1 MDGNFYK
8 NNNMNNNYKNNK
20 NFKNSSKYRNNVNG
34 FDQNKNKY
42 ADNSKYNGDA
52 VANALEKARMN
63 SRKAAA
69 REAIKTGL
77 NSVAPGAGN
86 IANQALKTEKGDKLV
101 EEYLNAETPTKGLMN
116 VAKVIKKE
124 QEKRKFIL
132 SMVAFFAPILLII
145 FAFII
150 IFKNA
155 DTQIYSNENNGSI
168 DNYIPN
174 DPYDSS
180 VFSDYP
186 GLYEKVES
194 SVSKVSN
201 QYKIEIDKYL
211 ILATLIA
218 PIENGTIVPV
228 NDGSCG
234 TNECYYFEG
243 KSYTWEEFLVLWGD
257 QAEFLAKA
265 QILTYI
271 NESSNLKVDCYE
283 GDDMLTYSSND
294 MEVNNFNF
302 WALFN
307 PFNWFKG
314 FRNAAEAET
323 NAKCIMDV
331 PAGESSIPTV
341 RVLSKEEGI
350 YYNSI
355 DINHEYE
362 AIQEPDTGGVY
373 FWNLSRINGF
383 IHVYMKDYLNINP
396 TESDEQ
402 NYEINKSKIIEITNY
417 IYSYYE
423 SIRKDCNGY
432 NLVPSTIETINVTP
446 GEGGPGGA
454 IDFEDQYIGG
464 VMLAEYHSG
473 NLESRKAF
481 AILARSFAISVV
493 GVDGSGTI
501 ENSSNDQNYNP
512 DYSPEKYPEIAEAV
526 EATRGLVVTDFGTTN
541 VYQTMYDGFCP
552 VKTELDNGFYYLPD
566 GQNNLPINPEAYQRK
581 TGGPFIVLDKY
592 LQCPCF
598 QSYDDRPHDE
608 VIDRKQIKYHSSS
621 SNPPTHALGYPPQT
635 TKDVCWTPTSNTRTN
650 PLTFQT
656 EYGWAYKPGGG
667 HGQGASQLGLKYFAE
682 FEYEAE
688 ALIKLFY
695 GDAVSIKRLSSSL
708 EDGECENAS
717 TKTGLGACGVTFDVS
732 DSNYTSSIGGSPLNT
747 TLTEALSSKGYDTN
761 CLDGCISAR
770 VSAASSERGKVV
782 EAGIGLLECTM
793 EMTGG
798 FTYPYDHRGG
808 AISYMGSGTGINP
821 KWGEYADYATGCST
835 SKCRLGLNCANF
847 VRWSMCNG
855 GQSSLCSK
863 GSTFAT
869 GMAGVNTS
877 DPDYFPGAI
886 RIYFRGNGF
895 SADPNVSI
903 SNLSSNYKSILG
915 KSSGNISS
923 LSVDD
928 VISLIQPGDVL
939 YSDRNGGSNH
949 VMLVTGIDGS
959 GIWIAENGRKTRK
972 ISHSELKS
980 GSMTY
985 VVLLLDDFYS

>member
-1 MDGNFYK
+1 MNGNSYR
-8 NNNMNNNYKNNK
+8 NNNMNNNYKNHNNSTKSSNYK
-20 NFKNSSKYRNNVNG
+20 NNING
-34 FDQNKNKY
+34 FDHNRNKY
-42 ADNSKYNGDA
+42 VENSTYNKDA
-52 VANALEKARMN
+52 IANSLEKARMN

-77 NSVAPGAGN
+77 NSVAPGTGT

-101 EEYLNAETPTKGLMN
+101 EEYLNAESPTQGLI
-116 VAKVIKKE
+116 KVGKTIRRE
-124 QEKRKFIL
+124 QKMTKFFL
-132 SMVAFFAPILLII
+132 SLLISCLP
-145 FAFII
+145 FLFLLLFIVI
-150 IFKNA
+150 IAKNA
-155 DTQIYSNENNGSI
+155 DTQIYSNENNGQLDFYDP
-168 DNYIPN
+168 DNPLET
-174 DPYDSS
+174 S
-180 VFSDYP
+180 VFANYP
-186 GLYEKVES
+186 GLYEKVEAA
-194 SVSKVSN
+194 VTKVSN

-218 PIENGTIVPV
+218 PIENGTIIPV
-228 NDGSCG
+228 KDGKCG
-234 TNECYYFEG
+234 EAECYYFEG
-243 KSYTWEEFLVLWGD
+243 KAYTWKEFLSLWGD
-257 QAEFLAKA
+257 QSEFLAKA

-271 NESSNLKVDCYE
+271 NESSNLKVKCDTTR
-283 GDDMLTYSSND
+283 DDMITYSSND

-314 FRNAAEAET
+314 FRNAAEAEV

-331 PAGESSIPTV
+331 PVGESSIPTV

-350 YYNSI
+350 HYNSI
-355 DINHEYE
+355 TADGDYDVVEDPNS
-362 AIQEPDTGGVY
+362 GGVY

-402 NYEINKSKIIEITNY
+402 NYDANRKKILEITDY
-417 IYSYYE
+417 IYTYYE

-432 NLVPSTIETINVTP
+432 NLVPSTIETINVAP

-541 VYQTMYDGFCP
+541 VYETMYDGFCP
-552 VKTELDNGFYYLPD
+552 VKTVLDNGFYYLPD
-566 GQNNLPINPEAYQRK
+566 GQNNLPINPDAYQRK

-598 QSYDDRPHDE
+598 QNYDSRPHDE

-635 TKDVCWTPTSNTRTN
+635 TVDVCWTPTSNTRTN
-650 PLTFQT
+650 PLTLQT

-695 GDAVSIKRLSSSL
+695 GDDISIKRLTSSL
-708 EDGECENAS
+708 EDGECENSS
-717 TKTGLGACGVTFDVS
+717 TKSGGACGVTFDIS
-732 DSNYTSSIGGSPLNT
+732 DSNYTSAIGGSALNT
-747 TLTEALSSKGYDTN
+747 TLTEALSSNGYDAS

-770 VSAASSERGKVV
+770 VNAATSKRGKVV

-821 KWGEYADYATGCST
+821 KWGEYTDYATGCGT

-869 GMAGVNTS
+869 GMAGVNSS

-886 RIYFRGNGF
+886 RIYFNGNNF
-895 SADPNVSI
+895 DSEPNVSI

-915 KSSGNISS
+915 KSSGNINS
-923 LSVDD
+923 LSVDE

-949 VMLVTGIDGS
+949 VMLVTGVDGS

-972 ISHSELKS
+972 ISNSELKS
-980 GSMTY
+980 NSKNY
-985 VVLLLDDFYS
+985 VVLLLDDFYG